1 MISAEPSSWVLTVH
15 GGRQRSW
22 LGQVC
27 LLPASQS
34 SHNVYKHTADN
45 GVLSLVESLRL
56 TPYTLSSVAALAR
69 LELGIVSRLQAG
81 TRDRVRTE
89 RQVPWAGPPDN
100 YATLMSQ
107 LSGRGA
113 RLEGLRPLAR
123 GCRLAGTTLVR

>member
-1 MISAEPSSWVLTVH
+1 MERKSESDQCRAELVGTHRPRWPSTIVVRTGMPTTGFPVKS
-15 GGRQRSW
+15 QRIQTHSE
-22 LGQVC
+22 
-27 LLPASQS
+27 A
-34 SHNVYKHTADN
+34 

-107 LSGRGA
+107 LSGRGPGW
-113 RLEGLRPLAR
+113 R
-123 GCRLAGTTLVR
+123 V